1 MSLGYGWSATM
12 PYSKIKIA
20 TNGLILS
27 TITCDLETG
36 WMTIANESTRREY
49 RALLS
54 LYAPLRSSPN
64 LYERYAYEVILER
77 LIGIFPEHIFKKK
90 MKKNARRKLPA
101 LINDPYLKLKDPL
114 LIWGYRDEW
123 SILITLS
130 GTNVPEKTFGP
141 FSSVDEGSKIEQII
155 DLVSEGERLFFDGL

>member
-1 MSLGYGWSATM
+1 MSPDCEWSATM
-12 PYSKIKIA
+12 PCTKIKIA
-20 TNGLILS
+20 TSGLILS

-54 LYAPLRSSPN
+54 LYAPLQSSPN

-77 LIGIFPEHIFKKK
+77 IIGKFSEQNFKKK
-90 MKKNARRKLPA
+90 MKKHARRKLPA
-101 LINDPYLKLKDPL
+101 LINDPYLKLENPL
-114 LIWGYRDEW
+114 LVWGYRDGW

-130 GTNVPEKTFGP
+130 GANIPEKTFGP
-141 FSSVDEGSKIEQII
+141 FSSIDERSKIEQII
-155 DLVSEGERLFFDGL
+155 NLASEGERLFDGLR